1 MEGRWASQSGL
12 QFPPQAAHE
21 SRASKT
27 KRSQEFSLAW
37 PLLTRLLKSLYRT
50 SIPETAATV
59 LLGECT
65 HGTEEFYQI
74 RAECLRPAGFEIY
87 GAVMKS

>member
-1 MEGRWASQSGL
+1 M
-12 QFPPQAAHE
+12 
-21 SRASKT
+21 
-27 KRSQEFSLAW
+27 
-37 PLLTRLLKSLYRT
+37 LTRLLKSLYRT